1 MVRIRSTAK
10 PRHGLLV
17 DLSKVVL
24 ETCLSVFLLV
34 VPSIRGL
41 LVAIIVLP
49 NYLTMDKNFF
59 SSSVHLSDILN
70 NGRPIQN
77 LARF

>member
-10 PRHGLLV
+10 PRHGLMVLLV

-34 VPSIRGL
+34 VPSVTRPFSRHYS
-41 LVAIIVLP
+41 ATELP
-49 NYLTMDKNFF
+49 NHGQEFF
-59 SSSVHLSDILN
+59 FIV
-70 NGRPIQN
+70 RTFVRYPQ
-77 LARF
+77 